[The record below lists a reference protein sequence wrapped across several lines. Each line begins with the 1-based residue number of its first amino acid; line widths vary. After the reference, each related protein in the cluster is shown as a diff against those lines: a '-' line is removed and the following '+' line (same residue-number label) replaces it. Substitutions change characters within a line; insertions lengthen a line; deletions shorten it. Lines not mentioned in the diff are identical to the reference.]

1 MKDLDQFVTDETL
14 AAYIDGNAFPIERNI
29 INNLSN
35 NEELQEILGIVSD
48 INNNPEIVEKTEGIY
63 YKIPDNIEDLS
74 ESLLHELKK
83 GIEKTN
89 NNNII

>member
-63 YKIPDNIEDLS
+63 YKIPDNIEDFS